1 MLYHI
6 ILYYI
11 KYDVISYIISYYTI
25 LYHIKLS
32 HKKKRLLHIPGRPS
46 FQALD
51 RFGTATRRNGR
62 KAAGVEVDEGPL
74 HRPFLG

>member
-1 MLYHI
+1 MDYLIYMDSLI
-6 ILYYI
+6 YILYYPI
-11 KYDVISYIISYYTI
+11 E
-25 LYHIKLS
+25 
-32 HKKKRLLHIPGRPS
+32 KKRLLHIPGRPS

-74 HRPFLG
+74 HRPWGEGNPLVMSK